1 MYLTTQLSVW
11 LNIKLGKIIKLFLIF
26 VTNLNLKF
34 NLDKGFRINPKEVDG
49 DWDHVYVNRGTSTAI
64 IITKYRCLG
73 QNGCLLPVNKWEVKS
88 EYDIKLG
95 KKYYRQEKLNK
106 LLSE

>member
-1 MYLTTQLSVW
+1 ME
-11 LNIKLGKIIKLFLIF
+11 
-26 VTNLNLKF
+26 F

-49 DWDHVYVNRGTSTAI
+49 DWDHVYVGRGTSTAI
-64 IITKYRCLG
+64 IITKYKCLD
-73 QNGCLLPVNKWEVKS
+73 QNGCLMSADKWVVKS